1 MRRAAARVAVR
12 RLTVEGRCLKDD
24 VRAVQEV
31 VVATQLWVLQQML
44 RGVAPLWAAVA
55 TASLRAGVRTERQ
68 P

>member
-12 RLTVEGRCLKDD
+12 RLTVEGRYLKDD

-31 VVATQLWVLQQML
+31 VVATQQWVLQQML
-44 RGVAPLWAAVA
+44 RGVEPLWAAVA